1 MANVQLQTNIPFSE
15 KVEISP
21 KGFTLGGNVVIET
34 KTFQSITNYFSMLDF
49 MAITYPQGKQFD
61 SINLGS

>member
-21 KGFTLGGNVVIET
+21 KGFTLGGNVVMET
-34 KTFQSITNYFSMLDF
+34 KKISIYHKFFNARLYGHYLLPRKT
-49 MAITYPQGKQFD
+49 I
-61 SINLGS
+61 